1 MVPCMQRTPFPVPAD
16 YGQDCVRST
25 RWTFL
30 FLCLLAVSCK
40 KGPRLRGVPK
50 PESALPTTRADI
62 YLANMDAEIEEL
74 TRVTRGKTSV
84 TPDLLLLS
92 ATHHTRGRYRGD
104 LDEIQLGIDGLDRCV
119 VMEPDNATCWLMRAE
134 QEQSLHRFAPSR
146 SDLEK
151 AKSLGVPP
159 PKTAGLEA
167 DLDWNAG
174 RYDVAI
180 PAIRRLR
187 IAKPSTG
194 TWIREAQLDHELGLE
209 DDADRAYEAAEDA
222 ITDTGP
228 LVVAH
233 LDIQRGMQKMQ
244 TGKLDEAI
252 VFFRAAV
259 ARMPDHVAALEHLAE
274 TLHMQ
279 GKDAEATTL
288 YEKVVHLTDDPE
300 FAHALGEL
308 YALHGRPEE
317 ARALKERAAQ
327 GYATLL
333 AKYPEAMYWHASEF
347 YMAVGDAPRA
357 AALLEKNVALRP
369 NSTSYVALAR
379 AQLASHQDAHAA
391 IDKALA
397 MPPVSALLFWT
408 AAQVYAGDARAAGW
422 RARASKMNPRIAQ
435 EP

>member
-1 MVPCMQRTPFPVPAD
+1 M
-16 YGQDCVRST
+16 RST

-30 FLCLLAVSCK
+30 CLLLTVGCK
-40 KGPRLRGVPK
+40 AKPAPATRSAPK
-50 PESALPTTRADI
+50 SEAALPTTRADI
-62 YLANMDAEIEEL
+62 YLANMDGEIEEL
-74 TRVTRGKTSV
+74 TRVTKGKPAV

-92 ATHHTRGRYRGD
+92 ATHHTRGRFRGD
-104 LDEIQLGIDGLDRCV
+104 LDEIQLGITALDTCV
-119 VMEPDNATCWLMRAE
+119 ETEPRNATCWLMRVE
-134 QEQSLHRFAPSR
+134 QEQSLHRFGLAR
-146 SDLEK
+146 SDLDR

-187 IAKPSTG
+187 VDKPSTG

-209 DDADRAYEAAEDA
+209 DDADRAYVAAEDA
-222 ITDTGP
+222 IVDTGP

-233 LDIQRGMQKMQ
+233 LDMQRGMQKEQ
-244 TGKLDEAI
+244 TGRLDEAI

-259 ARMPDHVAALEHLAE
+259 ARIPVYVAALEHLAE
-274 TLHMQ
+274 ALHMA
-279 GKDAEATTL
+279 GKDEEATQL
-288 YEKVVHLTDDPE
+288 YEHVVQLSDDPE

-308 YALHGRPEE
+308 RALHGKPEE
-317 ARALKERAAQ
+317 GKALRAKAMQ
-327 GYATLL
+327 GYEALL

-347 YMAVGDAPRA
+347 YLAIGDAPRA
-357 AALLEKNVALRP
+357 LTLLEKNVLLRP

-379 AQLASHQDAHAA
+379 AQLAAGKDAHAA
-391 IDKALA
+391 IDEALA

-408 AAQVYAGDARAAGW
+408 AARVYAGDARAAAW
-422 RARASKMNPRIAQ
+422 RDRAMKLNPRIAT